1 MTFDW
6 FDGVSRSVAGL
17 VVFGF
22 GLLMAAAFIRQ
33 FSRRWARPVAVTGLL
48 ILGFT
53 AYYRQ
58 ADFSEGIRTVVDR
71 FIKREQPEVDRTVHD
86 LSVISPPQR
95 RLLPRA
101 DLLKPS
107 LHVRDPA
114 CVVLDT

>member
-1 MTFDW
+1 MTGSMESHGQW
-6 FDGVSRSVAGL
+6 PAL

-86 LSVISPPQR
+86 LQRYLVTTPTSTPPG
-95 RLLPRA
+95 
-101 DLLKPS
+101 
-107 LHVRDPA
+107 
-114 CVVLDT
+114 